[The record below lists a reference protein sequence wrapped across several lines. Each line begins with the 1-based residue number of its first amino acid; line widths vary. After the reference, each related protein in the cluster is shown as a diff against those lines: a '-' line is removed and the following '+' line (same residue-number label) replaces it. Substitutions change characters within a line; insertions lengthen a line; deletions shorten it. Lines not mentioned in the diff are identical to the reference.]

1 MRCLLLIL
9 FGFFQFSLAAQVQ
22 VESGFTLEQYV
33 NDVLLGTGVQASN
46 ITYSGGSEQLGMLTG
61 AEDSFSIPTGLVM
74 SSDAAENLGCPSD
87 FVLCTGCL
95 GSGFSDPDLLAVAN
109 SVPPLI
115 GQSFSVS
122 SVNDVSILEFDF
134 TAAGDS
140 IRFNYAFGSD
150 EYETWINSQ
159 YNDVFAFF
167 LSGPGITGTYA
178 SPPGF
183 PNGAVNI
190 AVVPN
195 TDPALPITVSSVN
208 SMLNSEY
215 YINNQ
220 PQQGICINGYTA
232 SFTAEH
238 AVQCGETYHIKLAI
252 ADGSDTAL
260 ESVVVIEQ
268 GSFESNAMAQIDL
281 GTDIGG
287 PNTNTIYED
296 CGQASLT
303 IERPLDS
310 PLEQQQ
316 TMYISYDNGEALN
329 GVDYGQLQLDGS
341 LLPLPDSV
349 VFEPF
354 QSFLEIEFVAA
365 IDGIDEGLELV
376 ELQIEN
382 PAACDGQGLAS
393 VLSFYIADNPP
404 PLMVSGYEAEMCLGG
419 VLELSPLVSGG
430 YGNYTY
436 DWLCNDEQD
445 GAPFLFEPDSAGLW
459 SCGIIVGDTCGI
471 TSQGAIIDVTV
482 LGVDPLEVNIMDD
495 SIGLGCNDVVNIQAI
510 VVGGN
515 NDPAQG
521 GFYQYAWEDQDG
533 NILFPSWDDP
543 SVLSLSTWQNADE
556 VFVSVTDACGMEA
569 SDSAVIVYNVL
580 PLVIEVEDI
589 VFAECESVIS
599 IQAEA
604 TGNGLLNYA
613 WYSEAGALVDTDATL
628 NAVIIDD
635 ATFVLVVQ
643 DECGES
649 ATVEVMVIANCAP
662 PEEELCAYVDLG
674 DGEPIPD
681 DPTMCFSWET
691 EVSIGD
697 PSAIVSEVSGVSLF
711 VNMEHSYMGDLTI
724 TYTCPNGQSL
734 AVHQQGGGGTQIG
747 IPDQL
752 DGTGP
757 GVGWDYSW
765 SPTATN
771 GTWADNAGG
780 TLPAGIYESA
790 QPFSL
795 LEGCPVDGVWQ
806 IEICDLWGVDDGYL
820 FAWGIDFG
828 NCIEESGCTNPE
840 ACNYDP
846 TAGFDDDSCTLPGC
860 MDQGACNYD
869 PLAGCDDQSCLPYDA
884 AAGCMDQNACNFNP
898 DVLCA
903 DQSCVYPLFGND
915 CNLGAIACG
924 GLTVWDAANQM
935 CVCEDGSNNANCPS
949 DLNGNG
955 LVEVTDLLIVLG
967 DFGLECE
974 E

>member
-1 MRCLLLIL
+1 MRCLLLL
-9 FGFFQFSLAAQVQ
+9 TFGFFQFSLVAQVQ
-22 VESGFTLEQYV
+22 VESGLTIEDYV
-33 NDVLLGTGVQASN
+33 NNVLLGNGVQASN
-46 ITYSGGSEQLGMLTG
+46 ITYSGGSNQLGMLTG
-61 AEDSFSIPTGLVM
+61 AEDSFSIATGLVM
-74 SSDAAENLGCPSD
+74 SSDAAENLGCPD
-87 FVLCTGCL
+87 NFTQCTGCL
-95 GSGFSDPDLLAVAN
+95 GMGNSDPDLLAVAN

-115 GQSFSVS
+115 GESFSVS
-122 SVNDVSILEFDF
+122 SVNDVSTLEFDF
-134 TAAGDS
+134 TASGDS

-150 EYETWINSQ
+150 EYDTWINTQ

-167 LSGPGITGTYA
+167 LSGPGINGTYS
-178 SPPGF
+178 SPAEF
-183 PNGAVNI
+183 PDGAVNI
-190 AVVPN
+190 AVVPD

-208 SMLNSEY
+208 SSLNSEY

-220 PQQGICINGYTA
+220 SGQGICINGYTT
-232 SFTAEH
+232 SFTAEY

-268 GSFESNAMAQIDL
+268 GSFESNVIAEIDL

-287 PNTNTIYED
+287 PDTNTIYEQ
-296 CGQASLT
+296 CGEASIT

-310 PLEQQQ
+310 PLEQPQ
-316 TMYISYDNGEALN
+316 TIQITYDNGEALN
-329 GVDYGQLQLDGS
+329 GVDYGQLQPDGS

-349 VFEPF
+349 VFQPF
-354 QSFLEIEFVAA
+354 QSSLNIEFVAA
-365 IDGIDEGLELV
+365 IDDIDEELELM

-382 PAACDGQGLAS
+382 PLACDGMGLVS
-393 VLSFYIADNPP
+393 VISFYIADNPP
-404 PLMVSGYEAEMCLGG
+404 ALVVNGYDTQMCLGG
-419 VLELSPLVSGG
+419 AIELAPIVSGG
-430 YGNYTY
+430 YGVYTY
-436 DWLCNDEQD
+436 DWLCNDQE
-445 GAPFLFEPDSAGLW
+445 GAPFMFEPDSAGLW
-459 SCGIIVGDTCGI
+459 SCGVIVGDTCG
-471 TSQGAIIDVTV
+471 TASQGAIIEVNV
-482 LGVDPLEVNIMDD
+482 VGVDLLEVNVLND
-495 SIGLGCNDVVNIQAI
+495 SIALSCNEVVDIQAI
-510 VVGGN
+510 ASGGN
-515 NDPAQG
+515 YDTAQG
-521 GFYQYAWEDQDG
+521 GYYQYAWEDQDG
-533 NILFPSWDDP
+533 NALFASWLDP
-543 SVLSLSTWQNADE
+543 SILSLSAWQNVEE
-556 VFVSVTDACGMEA
+556 VFVTVTDACGMEA
-569 SDSAVIVYNVL
+569 SDSVAVLYNVA
-580 PLVIEVEDI
+580 PIEIEVQDT
-589 VFAECESVIS
+589 VLAECESVIS
-599 IQAEA
+599 IPAEA
-604 TGNGLLNYA
+604 TGNGLLNFA
-613 WYSEAGALVDTDATL
+613 WYSEAGSLVDTDATL

-643 DECGES
+643 DECGQS
-649 ATVEVMVIANCAP
+649 ATVEVMVVANCAP

-674 DGEPIPD
+674 DGAPIPD
-681 DPTMCFSWET
+681 DQTSCFSWET

-697 PSAIVSEVSGVSLF
+697 PSAIVSEASDVSFF
-711 VNMEHSYMGDLTI
+711 VNMEHSYMGDLII

-780 TLPAGIYESA
+780 TLPAGMYESA

-806 IEICDLWGVDDGYL
+806 IEICDLWGADDGYL

-846 TAGFDDDSCTLPGC
+846 TAVFDDDSCTLPGC
-860 MDQGACNYD
+860 TDQGACNYD
-869 PLAGCDDQSCLPYDA
+869 PLAGCDDQSCLPYDTG
-884 AAGCMDQNACNFNP
+884 AGCMDQNACNFNP

-924 GLTVWDAANQM
+924 GSTVWDAANQM

>member
-1 MRCLLLIL
+1 MRCLLLML

-22 VESGFTLEQYV
+22 VESGLTIEQYV

-61 AEDSFSIPTGLVM
+61 AEDSFSIPTGFVM
-74 SSDAAENLGCPSD
+74 SSDAAENLGCPSA
-87 FVLCTGCL
+87 FVQCTGCL
-95 GSGFSDPDLLAVAN
+95 GNGYSEPDLLAVAN

-115 GQSFSVS
+115 GESFSVI
-122 SVNDVSILEFDF
+122 SVNDVSVLEFDF

-150 EYETWINSQ
+150 EYDTWINTQ

-167 LSGPGITGTYA
+167 LSGPGINGTYS
-178 SPPGF
+178 SPAEF

-190 AVVPN
+190 AVVPD

-208 SMLNSEY
+208 SILNSEY
-215 YINNQ
+215 YISNQ
-220 PQQGICINGYTA
+220 SGQGICINGYTA

-268 GSFESNAMAQIDL
+268 GSFESNAIAQIDL

-287 PNTNTIYED
+287 PDTNTIYEQ
-296 CGQASLT
+296 CGQASIT

-310 PLEQQQ
+310 PLEQLQ
-316 TMYISYDNGEALN
+316 TIQISYDNGEALN
-329 GVDYGQLQLDGS
+329 GVDYGQLQPDGS

-349 VFEPF
+349 VFQPF
-354 QSFLEIEFVAA
+354 QSSFNIEFVAA
-365 IDGIDEGLELV
+365 IDDIEEELELI
-376 ELQIEN
+376 ELQIQN
-382 PAACDGQGLAS
+382 PLACDGMGLLS
-393 VLSFYIADNPP
+393 VFSFYIADNPP
-404 PLMVSGYEAEMCLGG
+404 ELVVNGYDTQMCLGG
-419 VLELSPLVSGG
+419 AIELTPIVSGG
-430 YGNYTY
+430 YGAYTY
-436 DWLCNDEQD
+436 EWLCNDQE
-445 GAPFLFEPDSAGLW
+445 GAPFMFEPDSAGLW
-459 SCGIIVGDTCGI
+459 SCGVIVGDTCG
-471 TSQGAIIDVTV
+471 TASQGAIIEVNV
-482 LGVDPLEVNIMDD
+482 LGVDLLEVNVLND
-495 SIGLGCNDVVNIQAI
+495 SIALSCNEVVDIQAI
-510 VVGGN
+510 ASGGN
-515 NDPAQG
+515 YDTAQG
-521 GFYQYAWEDQDG
+521 GYYQYAWEDQDG
-533 NILFPSWDDP
+533 NALFASWLDP
-543 SVLSLSTWQNADE
+543 SILSLSAWQNVEE
-556 VFVSVTDACGMEA
+556 VFVTVTDACGMEA
-569 SDSAVIVYNVL
+569 SDSVAVLYNVA
-580 PLVIEVEDI
+580 PIEIEVQDT
-589 VFAECESVIS
+589 VLAECESVIS

-613 WYSEAGALVDTDATL
+613 WYSEAGAVVDTDATL

-643 DECGES
+643 DECGQS
-649 ATVEVMVIANCAP
+649 ATVEVMVVANCAP

-681 DPTMCFSWET
+681 DQTMCFSWET

-697 PSAIVSEVSGVSLF
+697 PSAILSDSIDVSLF
-711 VNMEHSYMGDLTI
+711 VNMEHSFMGDLTI

-734 AVHQQGGGGTQIG
+734 AVVQQGGGGTQIG
-747 IPDQL
+747 IPDQG

-780 TLPAGIYESA
+780 ALPAGMYESA

-806 IEICDLWGVDDGYL
+806 IEICDAWGADDGYL

-846 TAGFDDDSCTLPGC
+846 TAVFDDDSCTLPGC

-898 DVLCA
+898 DALCA

-915 CNLGAIACG
+915 CNIGAIACG
-924 GLTVWDAANQM
+924 GSTVWDAANQM

-955 LVEVTDLLIVLG
+955 LVEVTDLLLVLG